1 MNRRNHKGL
10 KGLHKGLKGTSP
22 SRTFVPSFVSFVV
35 KKISL
40 GLLLTLASFHLFSQD
55 TEFTASAKPV
65 VTVGETFNLTYTLN
79 AQGMNFRGPR
89 ISGFTVLT
97 GPNTSTTSSIRS
109 INGRTS
115 MTITY
120 TYSYILQA
128 TQEGTFGVPAASVTV
143 DGKSY
148 QSNSLTIQVQP
159 GGTPRQQSG
168 QAGTTGN
175 QRSTG
180 PSGVQTDANDVFLKA
195 YVSADSP
202 FQGEG
207 IIVTYKLFTRVPIAQ
222 ISISKLSSFQGFW
235 SQNLLKD
242 NERFPQYNQTIDGEQ
257 YVVAEIRKIAL
268 YPLKSGNLRIDPLEV
283 ECVAQVKQQARQR
296 TGDPFFDD
304 FFNNSFFSSS
314 YATVE
319 KSLKSNPLTIQV
331 KPLPQVN
338 KPADF
343 GGAVGS
349 FTFRSEID
357 KTTVQTNEPV
367 TLKFVVSGTGNI
379 QLIEQVNVTFPPDF
393 ETYDPK
399 VVSDYRTTST
409 GVTGMQSFE
418 CLIIPRKPGNFT
430 INPVTFSY
438 FDLARQR
445 YVTLTSPPFPLTVE
459 KGSGQSGVMTY
470 TGPNKEE
477 IQYIGSDIRHIESQP
492 FTLRKAGTY
501 FMGSWSYFLLLL
513 IPFVLFIILLIILKK
528 QSARR
533 SDVWLM
539 KNRKA
544 TRVARKRL
552 RKASEFLKG
561 KKEADFYD
569 EISQALWGYLS
580 DKFGIPRAEL
590 SIESVQEALKGKQV
604 SGEILDQFTSTLKDT
619 EFARFAPGDKALK
632 MDEIYS
638 KAMEIIAKIERE
650 LK

>member
-1 MNRRNHKGL
+1 MTRSFFTGL
-10 KGLHKGLKGTSP
+10 FFILFG
-22 SRTFVPSFVSFVV
+22 SFA
-35 KKISL
+35 IS
-40 GLLLTLASFHLFSQD
+40 QE

-65 VTVGETFNLTYTLN
+65 VAVGETFNLTYTLN
-79 AQGMNFRGPR
+79 AQGVNFRGPR

-128 TQEGTFGVPAASVTV
+128 TREGTFGIPAASVTV

-159 GGTPRQQSG
+159 GGTPQQQSG
-168 QAGTTGN
+168 QTGAPGN

-180 PSGVQTDANDVFLKA
+180 QPGAQTDAKDVFLKA
-195 YVSADSP
+195 YVSDASP
-202 FQGEG
+202 FHGEG

-242 NERFPQYNQTIDGEQ
+242 NERFPQYNQTIEGEQ

-268 YPLKSGNLRIDPLEV
+268 YPLKSGKLRIDPLEV
-283 ECVAQVKQQARQR
+283 ECVAQVKQQTRQR

-319 KSLKSNPLTIQV
+319 KSLSSNPLTIQV
-331 KPLPQVN
+331 KPLPQGN

-357 KTTVQTNEPV
+357 KTTIQANEPA
-367 TLKFVVSGTGNI
+367 TLKFMVSGTGNI
-379 QLIEQVNVTFPPDF
+379 QLIEQLNVNFPPDF

-418 CLIIPRKPGNFT
+418 YLIIPRKPGNFT
-430 INPVTFSY
+430 INPVAFCY

-445 YVTLTSPPFPLTVE
+445 YVTLTSPAYQLTVE
-459 KGSGQSGVMTY
+459 KGSGQAGVMTY
-470 TGPNKEE
+470 TGANKEE

-492 FTLRKAGTY
+492 FTLRMAGTC

-513 IPFVLFIILLIILKK
+513 SPFVLFIILLILLKK

-533 SDVWLM
+533 SDVLLM

-544 TRVARKRL
+544 TRIARKRL
-552 RKASEFLKG
+552 KKAAEFLKG
-561 KKEADFYD
+561 GKEADFYE
-569 EISQALWGYLS
+569 EISQAIWGYLS
-580 DKFGIPRAEL
+580 DKFGIPIAEL
-590 SIESVQEALKGKQV
+590 SMDSVQEALKGKQV
-604 SGEILDQFTSTLKDT
+604 SDEILNQFSTTLKDT